1 MKNILFISPT
11 GTLDNGAEQS
21 ITSLMGHLAESGY
34 HIINVVPSE
43 NHSTTENY
51 QKKWRVTILS

>member
-51 QKKWRVTILS
+51 QKNGE